1 MIVGVGTKLDIA
13 KGIQYYGLAAIQGDV
28 VAQYV
33 LICTGRLLPR
43 RDWSPQERRRR
54 CGAL

>member
-1 MIVGVGTKLDIA
+1 MSVGVGSKIDIA

-33 LICTGRLLPR
+33 LGDCNLEGIGVPKNV
-43 RDWSPQERRRR
+43 DD
-54 CGAL
+54 AVAHY